1 MHIKT
6 NNVIIAITVI
16 VLKFKIKC
24 HLTLLDGELNLE
36 HNEHILQHRLRLGT
50 FIVA

>member
-16 VLKFKIKC
+16 VLKC
-24 HLTLLDGELNLE
+24 HLTLLDGELNF
-36 HNEHILQHRLRLGT
+36 NEHILQHRLRLGT